1 MPWRDARPKRVIQ
14 AKPME
19 KILVVEDDKSVADQV
34 KRQLGRSGYCADV
47 SNDGEA
53 ALALGQSV
61 RYSAVVLDLGL
72 PKLDGL
78 SVLRQWRGLGICTP
92 VIILTSR
99 GSWTDRVEGINIGAD
114 DYLPKPFRFE
124 ELLARIRAILRRTD
138 QPHRELKRIGNII
151 ANVQRKTI
159 TRGGTVTE
167 LTALEFRLFE
177 VLAASPGEIVKTAD
191 LLEGVYGADHH
202 KYVNTFDRLL
212 GRLRTKIGAGVI
224 EVHRGLGYKL
234 VIDP

>member
-1 MPWRDARPKRVIQ
+1 
-14 AKPME
+14 ME
-19 KILVVEDDKSVADQV
+19 KILVVEDDKTVADQV

-53 ALALGQSV
+53 ALALGQKGQ
-61 RYSAVVLDLGL
+61 YSAVVLDLGL

-78 SVLRQWRGLGICTP
+78 SVLRQWRGQGICTP

-124 ELLARIRAILRRTD
+124 ELLARIRAILRRTQRHD
-138 QPHRELKRIGNII
+138 QDVKQIGSIT
-151 ANVQRKTI
+151 VDRLRKTI
-159 TRGGTVTE
+159 TKAGASTE
-167 LTALEFRLFE
+167 LTALEFRLLE
-177 VLAASPGEIVKTAD
+177 VLAASAGEIIKTAD
-191 LLEGVYGADHH
+191 LLERVYGEDHH

-224 EVHRGLGYKL
+224 EVHRGVGYKL